1 MVWAVDHKFC
11 SGEKHALESKVGSF
25 STRSLVVRSLLVG
38 RFLKIANSVVPKG
51 NIGTLDKQWWQYA
64 HSTCCIVAACML
76 WNAGSVVPFF
86 FRVSFFFFI
95 VVDFVILLAIGQV
108 LLLGREKRNLKEEVR
123 TFLSAL

>member
-95 VVDFVILLAIGQV
+95 VVDFAIH
-108 LLLGREKRNLKEEVR
+108 
-123 TFLSAL
+123 